1 MKFYSALG
9 LLSLLSCSTA
19 IKLHEGDSINLRHQD
34 EVSDYVNWQV
44 SLLTRVDADKND
56 EITEKELK
64 TLALAPEAKSLSR
77 SSMTPTM
84 MELSPRPKFK
94 MSYISRWELKFDLCQ
109 QINISKSW

>member
-56 EITEKELK
+56 EITEKELED
-64 TLALAPEAKSLSR
+64 AGF
-77 SSMTPTM
+77 
-84 MELSPRPKFK
+84 SPR
-94 MSYISRWELKFDLCQ
+94 SQELISFQYDADNDGIITKAEV
-109 QINISKSW
+109 